1 VPSKLHQPEI
11 NGGRKMRFRTILTLV
26 SLLLLFIFA
35 ACLTVAVSTEA
46 IARPKSTA
54 HQPASERGSLSG
66 RISAIG
72 DASFSVDVK
81 KSENPVT
88 VEFLV
93 DDATKV
99 QGKLEVG
106 AAATVDYR
114 TDGNS
119 NIAVNV
125 VVQPA
130 TSSN

>member
-1 VPSKLHQPEI
+1 
-11 NGGRKMRFRTILTLV
+11 MRFRTILTLV

-46 IARPKSTA
+46 IARPKGAA
-54 HQPASERGSLSG
+54 HEPASERGSLSG

-88 VEFLV
+88 VEFQV

-130 TSSN
+130 TSSK